1 MSDMDKKAR
10 KIEEQSEK
18 ERVKQDVDRILE
30 QDVAAKLQ
38 EKITEDP
45 DLIKNWRFHNTKKRF
60 FDFVNAV
67 SADRAGRVAGLE
79 AEIDFFNFSS
89 SIRTFDLSGGG
100 WEEEG
105 GWSLRD
111 SEENPW
117 G

>member
-1 MSDMDKKAR
+1 MNF
-10 KIEEQSEK
+10 EK
-18 ERVKQDVDRILE
+18 EYNSPK
-30 QDVAAKLQ
+30 
-38 EKITEDP
+38 
-45 DLIKNWRFHNTKKRF
+45 
-60 FDFVNAV
+60 
-67 SADRAGRVAGLE
+67 